1 VSHDTTAYEEDV
13 LAKVKAVCPR
23 TYVTQIPDSVA
34 TPEYPYVLL
43 MWIEPIRTGFDHFM
57 VSSLN
62 DTTRGGLIVR
72 IVSSDDDSANKM
84 KNRIKKEL
92 TAYRAPDTDEFK
104 LEGGQSFSTSNGNP
118 KPTTY
123 SRELYYSFLTNLS
136 PNN

>member
-34 TPEYPYVLL
+34 TPEYPYVVLR
-43 MWIEPIRTGFDHFM
+43 WIEPIRTGFDHHM
-57 VSSLN
+57 VSSLD
-62 DTTRGGLIVR
+62 DTTRGGLIVQV
-72 IVSSDDDSANKM
+72 VSSDDTSANQV
-84 KNRIKKEL
+84 KNRIKREL
-92 TAYRAPDTDEFK
+92 TAYRAPDTGEFN
-104 LEGGQSFSTSNGNP
+104 LEGGQSFSTSNGDP

-136 PNN
+136 ANV